1 MATSGCGSLLIEVK
15 VWSHLH
21 SPTAPLPH
29 EPIYC
34 AGGDD
39 NKRAGMFV
47 RDYQNDFDQN
57 NFS

>member
-29 EPIYC
+29 ERISYV
-34 AGGDD
+34 GGDD
-39 NKRAGMFV
+39 NKRAGMF
-47 RDYQNDFDQN
+47 F
-57 NFS
+57 